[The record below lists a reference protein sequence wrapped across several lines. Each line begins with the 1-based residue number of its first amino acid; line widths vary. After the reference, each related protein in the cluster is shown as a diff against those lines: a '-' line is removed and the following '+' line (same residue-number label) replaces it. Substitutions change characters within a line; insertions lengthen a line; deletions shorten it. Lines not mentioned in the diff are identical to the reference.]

1 MIEKIRELL
10 FKIFKK
16 ESFIGKI
23 INKLF
28 TKEIITYVFF
38 GVLTTVVNLAT
49 FYAFK
54 KLFIAIGWDGIFNAV
69 IPENSPVLKIFS
81 NGSDYLDA
89 NAIAWVVG
97 VIFAFVTN
105 KLWVFESKSLKPSVV
120 GKELT
125 GFIGAR
131 IFSFVVET
139 LMMFAMVSL
148 LSWNEFISKIIVGI
162 VVVIINYVFSK
173 LLIFKSKGKSDD

>member
-1 MIEKIRELL
+1 MIEKLRQLF

-16 ESFIGKI
+16 ESFIGRI
-23 INKLF
+23 IDKLF

-49 FYAFK
+49 FYVFK
-54 KLFIAIGWDGIFNAV
+54 KLFISICWDGVFNAI
-69 IPENSPVLKIFS
+69 IPEDSAIIRIFS
-81 NGSDYLDA
+81 GGSDYLDA

-105 KLWVFESKSLKPSVV
+105 KLWVFESKSWKPSIA
-120 GKELT
+120 GKEFT
-125 GFIGAR
+125 GFLGAR

-139 LMMFAMVSL
+139 LMMFVMVSL
-148 LSWNEFISKIIVGI
+148 LTWNEFVSKIIVGI

-173 LLIFKSKGKSDD
+173 LIIFKNKDKKR